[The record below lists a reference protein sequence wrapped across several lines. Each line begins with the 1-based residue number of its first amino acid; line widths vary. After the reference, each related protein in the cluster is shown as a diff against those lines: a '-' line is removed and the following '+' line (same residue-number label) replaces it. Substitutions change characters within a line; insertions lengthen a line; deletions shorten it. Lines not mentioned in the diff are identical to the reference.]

1 MNQDKLKLK
10 NKYFKIVRRREKKM
24 NIENEL
30 EKTNQKQNE
39 IVTEQKQNNFLE
51 TTIGKTINS
60 AIDIGLRWVL
70 PDLIEDEIIDVKN
83 SLIKGG
89 LKEGISTAINKAI
102 DFGKSAMGIFT
113 GKFENISQAQ
123 SAIKTGGIIDG
134 ISEIM
139 DTVLNKTTEKG
150 FINQGTSSLIRQ
162 GKNVILDN
170 VSKNIENTFT
180 SQLNNIE
187 KLGKY
192 ENNWKEYYKEKK
204 FEGMER
210 EYQKIKDKLKELM
223 PLENTLKEA
232 RIIEN
237 IHSIIKNNGQNF
249 DLSKEQ
255 LELANMF
262 N

>member
-1 MNQDKLKLK
+1 MLKKLIL
-10 NKYFKIVRRREKKM
+10 NKKYKDRSKEM
-24 NIENEL
+24 NIGKEL
-30 EKTNQKQNE
+30 EKSNQIKNE
-39 IVTEQKQNNFLE
+39 ITTEQNNFLE

-60 AIDIGLRWVL
+60 AIDMGLRWIL

-89 LKEGISTAINKAI
+89 LKEGINTAINKSI
-102 DFGKSAMGIFT
+102 EFGKSAIGIFT
-113 GKFENISQAQ
+113 GKFENVSQAQ

-134 ISEIM
+134 ISNVI
-139 DTVLNKTTEKG
+139 DTVLNKTTKTG
-150 FINQGTSSLIRQ
+150 IINENISSLIKK

-170 VSKNIENTFT
+170 VSRNIENSFT
-180 SQLNNIE
+180 NQLNHIE

-192 ENNWKEYYKEKK
+192 ENNWKEYYHEKD

-210 EYQKIKDKLKELM
+210 EYQKIREKLKELI

-237 IHSIIKNNGQNF
+237 VHNIIKNNGHNF
-249 DLSKEQ
+249 NLSKEQ
-255 LELANMF
+255 LELANILT
-262 N
+262 